1 MREGFALLGNV
12 SLGVVGG
19 CAYGRR
25 ARPAILLG
33 EEEAVPG
40 SSHGGTARR
49 RLPDG
54 RGGWY
59 FKATVGTDP
68 STGKR
73 VQVTKRG
80 FRSATEAGKP
90 LRELLGQP
98 QQSTRRP
105 ASGMTV
111 SELLDL
117 YLDGLDADDRLSQK
131 TGFDYRNS
139 ADVYIRP
146 ALGDRRVRDVSPEM
160 LPVRQRKLTKRG
172 ASKSGKALSA
182 NTIRL
187 ARAPLAGGFKLALTA
202 GVVATNPMS
211 ARPDPSPN
219 ARSLATG
226 HRSRRE
232 LLTLID
238 GDRTFPAWA
247 FLLGS
252 GMRTGE
258 MVALR
263 WPSVDLKGRRVR
275 VVATSSRRPATT
287 CSVDAQEPD
296 ARGGRAAR
304 RPDGRGLRCPRRAAR
319 RRAQRR
325 QNRQGSL
332 ACRGVVAWLR
342 SLRPDPVLVA
352 VPESGTPPPLVAG
365 GG

>member
-1 MREGFALLGNV
+1 MA
-12 SLGVVGG
+12 
-19 CAYGRR
+19 
-25 ARPAILLG
+25 ARPEG
-33 EEEAVPG
+33 VY
-40 SSHGGTARR
+40 
-49 RLPDG
+49 PDG

-59 FKATVGTDP
+59 FEATVGTDP

-80 FRSATEAGKP
+80 FRSATEAGKA

-202 GVVATNPMS
+202 GVVATNPMVGTP
-211 ARPDPSPN
+211 RPVAKRSIPRHWSPEQ
-219 ARSLATG
+219 A
-226 HRSRRE
+226 RE

>member
-1 MREGFALLGNV
+1 MA
-12 SLGVVGG
+12 
-19 CAYGRR
+19 
-25 ARPAILLG
+25 ARPEG
-33 EEEAVPG
+33 VY
-40 SSHGGTARR
+40 
-49 RLPDG
+49 PDG

-59 FKATVGTDP
+59 FEATVGTDP

-73 VQVTKRG
+73 VQGTKRG
-80 FRSATEAGKP
+80 FRSATEAGKA

-202 GVVATNPMS
+202 GVVATNPMVGTP
-211 ARPDPSPN
+211 RPVAKRSIPRHWSPEQ
-219 ARSLATG
+219 A
-226 HRSRRE
+226 RE

-252 GMRTGE
+252 GMRPG
-258 MVALR
+258 R
-263 WPSVDLKGRRVR
+263 WSPSVGRASTSR
-275 VVATSSRRPATT
+275 AAGSESSRLRLDARLRPAPSTRK
-287 CSVDAQEPD
+287 SRMLAAVERLGDRMDEDFAVL
-296 ARGGRAAR
+296 AAR
-304 RPDGRGLRCPRRAAR
+304 LDGARNDGRTDKGALLAGASWPGCALFGQIRCSSPYRSRGRLR
-319 RRAQRR
+319 
-325 QNRQGSL
+325 
-332 ACRGVVAWLR
+332 R
-342 SLRPDPVLVA
+342 S
-352 VPESGTPPPLVAG
+352 
-365 GG
+365 